1 VRHWRRADAYGFR
14 VTELAQGRDR
24 DALPAWCEHGPGA
37 HEGEVAAHATAPPA
51 SRGWLL
57 IEHPGP
63 WGERAVETELP
74 APLGDLAMETDRIGI
89 RVQLI
94 RRPGYRETRGSVDV
108 GAEIYAAWTSGPEPW
123 VRGLGGHVWDP
134 DALDL
139 VGIAE
144 GIAPP
149 EAVSA
154 DPLYLV
160 CAHARRDRCCGRF
173 GAPLARELAARYPA
187 RVWETTHLGGHK
199 HAANIAL
206 LPHGLYYGP
215 VDLPAALDAIEAYE
229 GGEVT
234 AHRYRGRAGRDEAW
248 QEAEFAALLAGG
260 GRGPA

>member
-1 VRHWRRADAYGFR
+1 
-14 VTELAQGRDR
+14 
-24 DALPAWCEHGPGA
+24 
-37 HEGEVAAHATAPPA
+37 
-51 SRGWLL
+51 
-57 IEHPGP
+57 
-63 WGERAVETELP
+63 
-74 APLGDLAMETDRIGI
+74 MEADRIGI

-149 EAVSA
+149 EAVPA

>member
-1 VRHWRRADAYGFR
+1 MW
-14 VTELAQGRDR
+14 
-24 DALPAWCEHGPGA
+24 
-37 HEGEVAAHATAPPA
+37 AP
-51 SRGWLL
+51 RF
-57 IEHPGP
+57 
-63 WGERAVETELP
+63 T
-74 APLGDLAMETDRIGI
+74 
-89 RVQLI
+89 
-94 RRPGYRETRGSVDV
+94 RPGR
-108 GAEIYAAWTSGPEPW
+108 AAPSLGC
-123 VRGLGGHVWDP
+123 GLGGHVWDP
-134 DALDL
+134 DLDL

-160 CAHARRDRCCGRF
+160 CAHARRDRVPRPVRCP
-173 GAPLARELAARYPA
+173 AARELAARYPA